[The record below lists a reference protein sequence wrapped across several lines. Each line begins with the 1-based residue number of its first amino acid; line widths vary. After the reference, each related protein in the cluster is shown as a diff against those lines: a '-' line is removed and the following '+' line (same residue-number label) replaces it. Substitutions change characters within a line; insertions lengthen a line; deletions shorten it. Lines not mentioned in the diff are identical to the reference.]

1 VKPVHLKAILIASA
15 LIVVS
20 GIFYLNSKSTNLQQ
34 FRQEIQLLRDIR
46 LINALINQELLTIR
60 YQLYTNFDSLSD
72 YITKL
77 KVKHQALQEL
87 NKSSHQAI
95 NTSELNSLLR
105 YLNKKFTMTE
115 DFKTANALLKNSLTV
130 FPNLNADLLSKLT
143 NYENTDVVASHVDS
157 LLRDIYL
164 YSLTNDNH
172 IDTQILQKVEAL
184 ENLQYRVAPEIAP
197 HLHVIHKHAKTVISK
212 RQELNKVV
220 NQLLGLPIEFL
231 TYNLQRAY
239 ALHNEKVVEQSN
251 TYRIILFILSLLLLS
266 TTGYILFKLKRKTYE
281 LEHEK
286 NRALVTLHSIGDGII
301 TTDANAVVRYLNPV
315 AEQLTG
321 WNNSYARG
329 EHLSNIF
336 HVFDERTN
344 RRIDNI
350 VEQCIAENRNISSA
364 TQSVLVSRDGSKTA
378 IEDTAAPIRGFNDDI
393 IGTIIVFRDVSR
405 TRELSRK
412 LSYQASHDALTNV
425 INRRAFEM
433 QLTKAIK
440 LAKDSG
446 DKHALLY
453 LDLDQFKVVNDTCG
467 HDAGDQLLIQ
477 VTSLLQSKLKPT
489 DTLARLGGDEFGIL
503 LRNSSLNLAKE
514 FAEAMLT
521 ALKQFRFEWQSIHF
535 HLGVSIGITMIDQS
549 TANVVSAMSAAD
561 MACYVAKD
569 TGRNRVH
576 IYSRGNKEL
585 VRRRDEMQWM
595 SKLTRALKENRF
607 VLYKQPIVALGSD
620 KRQNVRY
627 ELLLRLH
634 DTDGRL
640 IQPSEFIPAAERYN
654 FMPTLDRWVIRA
666 AFAHLSEN
674 NEENASY
681 SINLSGTSLNT
692 NTLLKYIKL
701 EHDKYNIN
709 PNNIC
714 FEITETAAIDNLPK
728 VAKIIRELKQDGFK
742 FALDDF
748 GKGVSSFMYLSSLPV
763 DYLKIDGEFV
773 KNLLNNTVNHAIIW
787 SINNIGRILG
797 IQIIAEYV
805 ENEHLHD
812 ALIDIGID
820 YAQGYK
826 FGEPVPL
833 HETMDYKNRNVIA
846 PVTIA

>member
-20 GIFYLNSKSTNLQQ
+20 SIFYLNSKSTNLQQ

-72 YITKL
+72 HITKL
-77 KVKHQALQEL
+77 KGKYQLLQEL
-87 NKSSHQAI
+87 NKSTHQAI
-95 NTSELNSLLR
+95 NSSELNSLLR

-115 DFKTANALLKNSLTV
+115 EFKTANALLKNSLTV
-130 FPNLNADLLSKLT
+130 FPNLNADLLSKLANHEHT
-143 NYENTDVVASHVDS
+143 EFVASHVDS

-172 IDTQILQKVEAL
+172 VDTQILQKIETL
-184 ENLQYRVAPEIAP
+184 ENLQYSVEPEIAP
-197 HLHVIHKHAKTVISK
+197 HLHVIHKHARTVIDK
-212 RQELNKVV
+212 RQDLNKIV
-220 NQLLGLPIEFL
+220 NQLLGLPIEYL

-239 ALHNEKVVEQSN
+239 ASHNEKVVEQSN
-251 TYRIILFILSLLLLS
+251 TYRIILFILSMLLLS
-266 TTGYILFKLKRKTYE
+266 TTGYILFKLKKKTYE

-301 TTDANAVVRYLNPV
+301 TTDANAVVQYLNPV

-321 WNNSYARG
+321 WDNTYARG

-344 RRIDNI
+344 RRIDNT
-350 VEQCIAENRNISSA
+350 VEQCIAQNRNISSA

-425 INRRAFEM
+425 INRRAFEI

-477 VTSLLQSKLKPT
+477 ITSLLQSKLKPT

-503 LRNSSLNLAKE
+503 LRNSNLNSAKE

-535 HLGVSIGITMIDQS
+535 HLGVSIGITMIDHS

-595 SKLTRALKENRF
+595 SKLTRAFKENRF

-666 AFAHLSEN
+666 AFAHLAEN
-674 NEENASY
+674 NEESASY

-701 EHDKYNIN
+701 EHEKYNIN
-709 PNNIC
+709 PDNIC

-728 VAKIIRELKQDGFK
+728 VAKIIRELKRDGFK

-833 HETMDYKNRNVIA
+833 HEPTEYKDRNVIA